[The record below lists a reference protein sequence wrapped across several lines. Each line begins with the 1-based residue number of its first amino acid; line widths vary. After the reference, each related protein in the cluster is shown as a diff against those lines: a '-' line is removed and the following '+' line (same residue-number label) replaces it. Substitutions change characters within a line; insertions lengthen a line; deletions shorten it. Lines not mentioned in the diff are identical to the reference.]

1 MKDFIRHQIEKQ
13 SVSFTVENFLGL
25 SDTENSLVVI
35 EISLVDYTLTEI
47 ARIVESN
54 NARIMNVFILPVA
67 DGNTLII
74 SIKLNLLD
82 ISPVLMSLE
91 RFNYKVLHYE
101 MKEGVVTENH
111 KERLDEL
118 LYYLNMCVASSLPPF
133 GPRPNSLMSVNP

>member
-25 SDTENSLVVI
+25 SDAENSLVVI
-35 EISLVDYTLTEI
+35 EISLIDYTLTEI

-101 MKEGVVTENH
+101 MKEGVVTETH

-118 LYYLNMCVASSLPPF
+118 LYYLSM
-133 GPRPNSLMSVNP
+133 

>member
-13 SVSFTVENFLGL
+13 SVSFNVENFLGL

-35 EISLVDYTLTEI
+35 EISLVDYTLTDI
-47 ARIVESN
+47 ARIIESN
-54 NARIMNVFILPVA
+54 NARIMNVSVLPVA

-74 SIKLNLLD
+74 SIKLSLLD
-82 ISPVLMSLE
+82 VSPVLMSLE

-101 MKEGVVTENH
+101 MKEGVVTETH

-118 LYYLNMCVASSLPPF
+118 LYYLEM
-133 GPRPNSLMSVNP
+133 

>member
-25 SDTENSLVVI
+25 SDTENSLFVI

-82 ISPVLMSLE
+82 ISPVLMSME

-101 MKEGVVTENH
+101 MKEGVVTETH

-118 LYYLNMCVASSLPPF
+118 LYYLNM
-133 GPRPNSLMSVNP
+133 

>member
-25 SDTENSLVVI
+25 SDTENSLFVI

-101 MKEGVVTENH
+101 MKEGVVTETH

-118 LYYLNMCVASSLPPF
+118 LYYLEM
-133 GPRPNSLMSVNP
+133 

>member
-13 SVSFTVENFLGL
+13 SVSFTAENFFGL

-35 EISLVDYTLTEI
+35 EISLVDYTLTDI

-67 DGNTLII
+67 DGNTLIV

-101 MKEGVVTENH
+101 MKEGVVTETH

-118 LYYLNMCVASSLPPF
+118 LYYLNM
-133 GPRPNSLMSVNP
+133 

>member
-82 ISPVLMSLE
+82 ISPVLMSME

-101 MKEGVVTENH
+101 MKEGVVTETH

-118 LYYLNMCVASSLPPF
+118 LYYLSM
-133 GPRPNSLMSVNP
+133 

>member
-35 EISLVDYTLTEI
+35 EVSLVDYTLTDI

-54 NARIMNVFILPVA
+54 NARVMNVFILPVA

-101 MKEGVVTENH
+101 MKEGIVTETH

-118 LYYLNMCVASSLPPF
+118 LYYLDM
-133 GPRPNSLMSVNP
+133 

>member
-35 EISLVDYTLTEI
+35 EISLVDYTLTDI

-54 NARIMNVFILPVA
+54 NARIMNLFVLPVA

-82 ISPVLMSLE
+82 VSPVLMSLE

-101 MKEGVVTENH
+101 MKEGVVTETH

-118 LYYLNMCVASSLPPF
+118 LYYLEM
-133 GPRPNSLMSVNP
+133 

>member
-25 SDTENSLVVI
+25 SDAENSLVVI

-101 MKEGVVTENH
+101 MKEGVVTETH

-118 LYYLNMCVASSLPPF
+118 LYYLNM
-133 GPRPNSLMSVNP
+133 

>member
-13 SVSFTVENFLGL
+13 SVSFNVENFLGL

-35 EISLVDYTLTEI
+35 EISLIDYTLTDI
-47 ARIVESN
+47 ARIIESN

-101 MKEGVVTENH
+101 MKEGVVTETH

-118 LYYLNMCVASSLPPF
+118 LYYLNM
-133 GPRPNSLMSVNP
+133 

>member
-1 MKDFIRHQIEKQ
+1 MKDFIKQQIEKQ

-35 EISLVDYTLTEI
+35 EILLVNYTLTDI
-47 ARIVESN
+47 IRIVESN

-67 DGNTLII
+67 DGNTLLI

-82 ISPVLMSLE
+82 ITPVLMSLE

-101 MKEGVVTENH
+101 IKEGVITETH

-118 LYYLNMCVASSLPPF
+118 LYYLNM
-133 GPRPNSLMSVNP
+133 

>member
-1 MKDFIRHQIEKQ
+1 MKDFIKQQIEKQ

-35 EISLVDYTLTEI
+35 EILLVNYTLTDI
-47 ARIVESN
+47 IRIVESN

-67 DGNTLII
+67 DGNTLLI

-82 ISPVLMSLE
+82 ITPVLMSLE

-101 MKEGVVTENH
+101 MKEGVITETH

-118 LYYLNMCVASSLPPF
+118 LYYLNM
-133 GPRPNSLMSVNP
+133 

>member
-1 MKDFIRHQIEKQ
+1 MKDFIGHQIEKQ

-101 MKEGVVTENH
+101 MKEGVVTETH

-118 LYYLNMCVASSLPPF
+118 LYYLSM
-133 GPRPNSLMSVNP
+133 

>member
-101 MKEGVVTENH
+101 MKEGVVTETH

-118 LYYLNMCVASSLPPF
+118 LYYLSM
-133 GPRPNSLMSVNP
+133 

>member
-82 ISPVLMSLE
+82 ISPVLMSME

-101 MKEGVVTENH
+101 MKEGVVTETH

-118 LYYLNMCVASSLPPF
+118 LYYLNM
-133 GPRPNSLMSVNP
+133 

>member
-13 SVSFTVENFLGL
+13 SVSFNVENFLGL

-35 EISLVDYTLTEI
+35 EISLIDYTLTDI
-47 ARIVESN
+47 ARIIESN

-67 DGNTLII
+67 DGNSLII

-101 MKEGVVTENH
+101 MKEGVVTETH

-118 LYYLNMCVASSLPPF
+118 LYYLEM
-133 GPRPNSLMSVNP
+133 

>member
-35 EISLVDYTLTEI
+35 EISLVDYTLTDI
-47 ARIVESN
+47 ARIIESN
-54 NARIMNVFILPVA
+54 NARIMNVFVLPVA

-74 SIKLNLLD
+74 SIKLSLLD
-82 ISPVLMSLE
+82 VSPVLMSLE

-101 MKEGVVTENH
+101 MNEGVVTETH

-118 LYYLNMCVASSLPPF
+118 LYYLEM
-133 GPRPNSLMSVNP
+133 

>member
-1 MKDFIRHQIEKQ
+1 MIDFIRHQIEKQ

-25 SDTENSLVVI
+25 SDTENSLFVI

-82 ISPVLMSLE
+82 ISPVLMSME

-101 MKEGVVTENH
+101 MKEGVVTETH

-118 LYYLNMCVASSLPPF
+118 LYYLNM
-133 GPRPNSLMSVNP
+133 